1 MALKMGIERL
11 KVFGDSL
18 LILSQIDG
26 LFKIRK
32 PELVKYH
39 EKALELMAKFTSISL
54 EKVPRSLNG
63 KADAL
68 ARLANEL
75 SDPSQEEIQIL
86 VHRRRALSPCF
97 QQTKKEEE
105 EETMFVDI
113 FNLEK
118 QMEEE
123 WGETVQVMVTDG
135 IDQED
140 WRQPFLDYFQQG
152 KLPDNI
158 YIREQIRKRALRYG
172 NPRKIISDNGT
183 AFKNAKIA
191 EFVEKHKIEWTYSS
205 IYNPRANGL
214 AEAFNKVLI
223 KILRKTVGVNHRNW
237 HEKLPEALWAY
248 RITYRTPTQA
258 TAYSLV
264 YGTEAV
270 LPIEVE
276 LPFLRVAMASE
287 IPLTKQ
293 MQLRLQELDGMD
305 KRRLA
310 AQQNL
315 ELYQARIIKAYEK
328 LSRARA
334 FRKGEL
340 VLVLRRPITGRHH
353 GPKFAPNWEGPYII
367 DQVYDGGAYL
377 LANQEEKPYLP
388 HKWEIPEKVLRP
400 KLSWQPL

>member
-1 MALKMGIERL
+1 
-11 KVFGDSL
+11 
-18 LILSQIDG
+18 
-26 LFKIRK
+26 
-32 PELVKYH
+32 
-39 EKALELMAKFTSISL
+39 MAKFTSISL

-152 KLPDNI
+152 KLPDNR
-158 YIREQIRKRALRYG
+158 YIREQIRKRAL
-172 NPRKIISDNGT
+172 
-183 AFKNAKIA
+183 
-191 EFVEKHKIEWTYSS
+191 
-205 IYNPRANGL
+205 
-214 AEAFNKVLI
+214 
-223 KILRKTVGVNHRNW
+223 RNW

-258 TAYSLV
+258 TPYSLV

-293 MQLRLQELDGMD
+293 MQLRLQELDGID
-305 KRRLA
+305 ERRLA

-315 ELYQARIIKAYEK
+315 ELYQARMIKAYEK

-353 GPKFAPNWEGPYII
+353 GHKFAPNWEGPYII
-367 DQVYDGGAYL
+367 DQVYDEGAYL
-377 LANQEEKPYLP
+377 LANQEGKPYLP